1 MLPGVGVFGTGQTVR
16 ALVPLLQKE
25 GFPVQAVWGRTQEE
39 AESLASELDIPFSTS
54 QTDDVLL
61 HPEVH
66 LVCIL
71 TPPPH
76 TRQIA
81 VKALGEIHFLSLVI
95 LIVHV
100 VSQGIGLGSF
110 LDSTGVFTVLMFT
123 LQLGASHSRPI
134 KCYILRSQGTL

>member
-16 ALVPLLQKE
+16 SLVSLLQEE

-39 AESLASELDIPFSTS
+39 AERLADDLSIPFATS
-54 QTDDVLL
+54 QSDDVLL
-61 HPEVH
+61 RQEVH

-81 VKALGEIHFLSLVI
+81 VKALGETRHLSPAFFISNVC
-95 LIVHV
+95 VQNRPGCV
-100 VSQGIGLGSF
+100 PS
-110 LDSTGVFTVLMFT
+110 ST
-123 LQLGASHSRPI
+123 API
-134 KCYILRSQGTL
+134 AGRSLTHTHTQELCFPC

>member
-16 ALVPLLQKE
+16 VLVPLLQKE

-39 AESLASELDIPFSTS
+39 AESLASELDIPFSTNK
-54 QTDDVLL
+54 TDDVLL

-81 VKALGEIHFLSLVI
+81 VKALGCAYFSLLLI
-95 LIVHV
+95 LIVHA
-100 VSQGIGLGSF
+100 VSGDWVGFLPGLN
-110 LDSTGVFTVLMFT
+110 
-123 LQLGASHSRPI
+123 
-134 KCYILRSQGTL
+134 

>member
-16 ALVPLLQKE
+16 SLVPLLQEE

-39 AESLASELDIPFSTS
+39 AERLADELNIPFSTS
-54 QTDDVLL
+54 QSDDVLL
-61 HPEVH
+61 RQEVH

-81 VKALGEIHFLSLVI
+81 VKALGETLRSPLDFFI
-95 LIVHV
+95 LAICVLNR
-100 VSQGIGLGSF
+100 LGCVPS
-110 LDSTGVFTVLMFT
+110 STAPSTVLT
-123 LQLGASHSRPI
+123 LTHTHSHTQLFFS
-134 KCYILRSQGTL
+134 C